1 MVEFW
6 LEIRQTIT
14 RNKWRSLMTAFGVFW
29 GLLML
34 MILVGMGNG
43 VNDGINEALNTV
55 PSNSLIYGG
64 ASTTM
69 PYKGFGRDRMIQL
82 ENEDLEILRARLP
95 QYLRYVTPVNN
106 AGTFVAA
113 VGENSFKST
122 SVTGSNECYLKAFPQ
137 EMIYGRNINEL
148 DLRERRKNCVI
159 GYKVYSALFPK
170 GGDPCGQLVNV
181 NGIYYRIVGVF
192 RKLSSMVNI
201 MGDDDETM
209 LLPITTEQLCYNQG
223 HNIGMVFVTFKD
235 EYDAAEMTEKVFNVH
250 KERHYIHPDDNNAF
264 WSFNLAEIINMF
276 RYLFLGINTLLWIVG
291 AGSLL
296 AGIIGISNIMLVTV
310 KERTQEIGIRRALG
324 AKPITILTQILA
336 ESIVLTSAAGITGLM
351 LGTWILQLVSMTK
364 MISTSGPE
372 GEGIVI
378 DPSIDFSLALT
389 ALIIILIGG
398 LLAGWMPANRAM
410 KIKAIDALRDE

>member
-1 MVEFW
+1 
-6 LEIRQTIT
+6 
-14 RNKWRSLMTAFGVFW
+14 MTAFGVFW

-43 VNDGINEALNTV
+43 VSDGITDSLNTV
-55 PSNSLIYGG
+55 PTNSLIYGG
-64 ASTTM
+64 SYTTM
-69 PYKGFGRDRMIQL
+69 PYKGFGRDRFIQL
-82 ENEDLEILRARLP
+82 ENEDLDILKARMP
-95 QYLRYVTPVNN
+95 QYLKYVTPVNN
-106 AGTFVAA
+106 AGTFVAS

-122 SVTGSNECYLKAFPQ
+122 SVTGSNECYLKTFPQ
-137 EMIYGRNINEL
+137 EMLYGRNINEL

-201 MGDDDETM
+201 MGDDNETL

-223 HNIGMVFVTFKD
+223 HHIGMVFVTFKD
-235 EYDAAEMTEKVFNVH
+235 EYNAEDMTEKVFNVH
-250 KERHYIHPDDNNAF
+250 KPRHYVHPDDDNAF

-276 RYLFLGINTLLWIVG
+276 RYLFLGINVLLWVVG
-291 AGSLL
+291 GGSLL

-324 AKPITILTQILA
+324 AKPRTILTQILA

-351 LGTWILQLVSMTK
+351 LGTWILQIVSIANEGNLTG
-364 MISTSGPE
+364 GPDE
-372 GEGIVI
+372 GLII
-378 DPSIDFSLALT
+378 NPSVDFSLAFT
-389 ALIIILIGG
+389 ALVVILIGG
-398 LLAGWMPANRAM
+398 LLAGWMPASRAM